1 MTLQYTLVS
10 LNLNLYKTNLVISQ
24 TSYNSEN
31 LQVNRWLSAA
41 PQTAAFLLPVLPLPS
56 SEAKTE
62 E

>member
-1 MTLQYTLVS
+1 LH
-10 LNLNLYKTNLVISQ
+10 KTNLVISQ

-41 PQTAAFLLPVLPLPS
+41 LQTAAFLLPVLPLLS

-62 E
+62 EQVA